1 MDRGAWRSRRWL
13 DEGRK
18 RGLKIAN
25 SRWRPSAAIG
35 VYAPD
40 TRASSAHITI
50 KEDRTIPTH
59 KNECN
64 PAHDD
69 TLGGRISLAREA
81 ANLSIAQAAR
91 RLGVMT
97 ASWNAWECDRDEP
110 RGNRLAMM
118 AGLLGVSPSWL
129 LAGHGSGPSEIA
141 DSDVT
146 KLLRELGRASE
157 GAAAINK
164 RVQQITASLEQIQ
177 KAGDEPAAA

>member
-1 MDRGAWRSRRWL
+1 MAATRRH
-13 DEGRK
+13 R
-18 RGLKIAN
+18 
-25 SRWRPSAAIG
+25 RPCAG
-35 VYAPD
+35 Y
-40 TRASSAHITI
+40 RASSAHITI

-59 KNECN
+59 KNEVT
-64 PAHDD
+64 PSHDD

-81 ANLSIAQAAR
+81 TNLSIAQAAR

-118 AGLLGVSPSWL
+118 AGLLGVTPSWL
-129 LAGHGSGPSEIA
+129 LAGQGNGPSENA
-141 DSDVT
+141 DSDVI

-177 KAGDEPAAA
+177 QAGDEPSAA